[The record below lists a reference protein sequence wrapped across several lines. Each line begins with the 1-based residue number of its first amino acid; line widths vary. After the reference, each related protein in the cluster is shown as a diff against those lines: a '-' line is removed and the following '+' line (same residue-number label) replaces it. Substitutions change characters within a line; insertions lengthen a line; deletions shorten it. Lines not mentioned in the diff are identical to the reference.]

1 MRGAAAPVKEL
12 AYIYQ
17 NSDCVGLAVENV
29 KTLKKLLDAGF
40 LGANK
45 TEAPVVA
52 PKFVVVL
59 HGAGQTGPELKK
71 SLLDSTVLDANKQES
86 FLHRTE
92 VLTFNEL
99 LERGASCELTP
110 VERNASATATIV
122 YTSGTTSN
130 PKGVVLSHH
139 NLVSQA
145 KGNAFSRAKDGKF
158 NPRYGL
164 MLYFS
169 LSALRDSRFLCT
181 VPTSFSTLMF
191 PTASATRSC
200 RCCRAGTSSSAPPS
214 TACWAGAA
222 ASCTRTCSTSRRT
235 SR

>member
-17 NSDCVGLAVENV
+17 NSDCVGLAVENA

-45 TEAPVVA
+45 TEASVVA

-59 HGAGQTGPELKK
+59 HGAGQSGPELKK
-71 SLLDSTVLDANKQES
+71 SLLESSVPDAHKQES

-92 VLTFNEL
+92 VLTFDEL
-99 LERGASCELTP
+99 LERGASCELAA
-110 VERNASATATIV
+110 VKRDASATATIV

-145 KGNAFSRAKDGKF
+145 KGNAFSREKDGKF
-158 NPRYGL
+158 NPRYQHI
-164 MLYFS
+164 
-169 LSALRDSRFLCT
+169 LSFL
-181 VPTSFSTLMF
+181 VFLLSF
-191 PTASATRSC
+191 RK
-200 RCCRAGTSSSAPPS
+200 
-214 TACWAGAA
+214 
-222 ASCTRTCSTSRRT
+222 RRT
-235 SR
+235 RWNFT